1 MLRDQNLLSNSL
13 AQRRQARWNCC
24 VFGWDVQTRGWLS
37 GSATTFLGTG
47 SSQTPSARAVSFFK
61 VSDTYG
67 SGQEGYG
74 AYLDIGVLLGD
85 ENLCEI
91 SETSRAI

>member
-37 GSATTFLGTG
+37 GSATTFLGKRRERR
-47 SSQTPSARAVSFFK
+47 QRTPSSVSERIALWASLENGTTVGGDGKTYDNRAL
-61 VSDTYG
+61 
-67 SGQEGYG
+67 
-74 AYLDIGVLLGD
+74 LDEVPRSWS
-85 ENLCEI
+85 C
-91 SETSRAI
+91 R